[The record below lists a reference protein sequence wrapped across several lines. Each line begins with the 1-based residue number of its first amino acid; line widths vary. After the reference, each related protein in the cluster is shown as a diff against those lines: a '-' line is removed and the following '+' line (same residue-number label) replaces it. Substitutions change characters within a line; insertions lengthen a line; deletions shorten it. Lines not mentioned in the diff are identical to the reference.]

1 MSKNLYANTAVRLD
15 TIIGDA
21 GAAWV
26 RVSQAKA
33 EYDGVVPPK
42 ESFYVWLQQTYGLK
56 LSFTPDGDLELSN
69 QIVDPQKYTVFLLKF
84 GPCS

>member
-1 MSKNLYANTAVRLD
+1 MSKHLYANNAARLD

-21 GAAWV
+21 GAVWV
-26 RVSQAKA
+26 RVSQAKT
-33 EYDGVVPPK
+33 EYDTVVHPK

-69 QIVDPQKYTVFLLKF
+69 QIVDPQKYTIFLLKF